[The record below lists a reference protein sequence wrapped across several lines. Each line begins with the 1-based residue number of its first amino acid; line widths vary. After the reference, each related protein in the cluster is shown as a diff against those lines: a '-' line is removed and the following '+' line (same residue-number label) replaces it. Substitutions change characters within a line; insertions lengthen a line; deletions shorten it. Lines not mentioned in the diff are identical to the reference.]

1 MKKLRNLEEFLLY
14 EDFIRADDNFISNG
28 HFIISKKYIKSK
40 ALKIAKNTDNIWEE
54 CKETIPY
61 EKGNDFDCTS
71 TGTECRLYQDETIG
85 IVYNDLY
92 KFDYEY
98 VAMINH
104 QLPYWLITEFCVVEN
119 KRGEP
124 VLKFFIGDEI
134 VACLMSM
141 KNKK

>member
-1 MKKLRNLEEFLLY
+1 MKTSRNLEEFLLY
-14 EDFIRADDNFISNG
+14 EDCIRADDNFISNG
-28 HFIISKKYIKSK
+28 VFMISKKYIKSK
-40 ALKIAKNTDNIWEE
+40 ALKIAKNMDNIWEE
-54 CKETIPY
+54 LKETIPS
-61 EKGNDFDCTS
+61 EKGNVFDCTS
-71 TGTECRLYQDETIG
+71 IGTECRLYEGETIG

-104 QLPYWLITEFCVVEN
+104 QLPFWTITEFCVAEN

-124 VLKFFIGDEI
+124 ILKFFIDDEI